1 MCSVPI
7 EPNAANTCLD
17 CLRSRV
23 DITDGI
29 SKQITMHQCRNCERY
44 QRPPWMACDWESR
57 ELLALCLKKVNGLGK
72 VKLVDA
78 AFVWTESHSKR
89 IKLKLTVQKEVY
101 NCILQQEFVV
111 EFHVHNLCCDDCHRL
126 AADINWRAVVQVRQ
140 HVNHKRT
147 FLFLEQVILKHDAH
161 KNTVSIKAAPN
172 GLDFFFAERS
182 SALKFLDFVQSVVPS
197 RTKNSKQL
205 ISADLK
211 SNTFNYKVRAGGD
224 GGGGR
229 GGGGSGKKEV
239 GWSGVCNVWRGGK
252 WWGVRAL
259 PVLPYG

>member
-89 IKLKLTVQKEVY
+89 IKLKLTVQ
-101 NCILQQEFVV
+101 NGL
-111 EFHVHNLCCDDCHRL
+111 L
-126 AADINWRAVVQVRQ
+126 A
-140 HVNHKRT
+140 
-147 FLFLEQVILKHDAH
+147 VILLGSIPLKKYPFKALLGSAIKVNDAAWRTLTLRYGLYFLAVAILNEIFRSPAAVTALWH
-161 KNTVSIKAAPN
+161 ALGRDTPNPNDVWTSFRGVLWIAASIFGLSQVPLIMKNM
-172 GLDFFFAERS
+172 
-182 SALKFLDFVQSVVPS
+182 
-197 RTKNSKQL
+197 TKDEEPGP
-205 ISADLK
+205 ISPD
-211 SNTFNYKVRAGGD
+211 TGM
-224 GGGGR
+224 
-229 GGGGSGKKEV
+229 
-239 GWSGVCNVWRGGK
+239 
-252 WWGVRAL
+252 
-259 PVLPYG
+259 